1 MTRVKMCGLRTP
13 ADIAAANLVRPDYVG
28 FVFAPGS
35 RRAVSLAQARV
46 LRGLLARGICAV
58 GVFVDAPVDE
68 VAAALASGAIDAVQL
83 HGGEDADYIERLRKA
98 ARLAPA
104 PAERARL
111 IDARTV
117 RTADDVR
124 SACASTADAILLD
137 NGMGTGKAFD
147 HALVEL
153 ADRPFFLAGGL
164 APENVGA
171 AIARLVP
178 FAVDVSSGIEVGG
191 AKDLGRMRA
200 FARAVTAADAPG
212 RWRLA
217 PQPPTCSASVS
228 HSHTPIEGVQP

>member
-13 ADIAAANLVRPDYVG
+13 ADVAAANLVRPDYVG

-68 VAAALASGAIDAVQL
+68 VAAALASGAIDPVDEVAAALASGAIDTVQL
-83 HGGEDADYIERLRKA
+83 HGGEDAGYIERLRKA

-104 PAERARL
+104 PAARARL

-124 SACASTADAILLD
+124 SACASAADAILLD

-153 ADRPFFLAGGL
+153 ADRPFFLAGETW
-164 APENVGA
+164 ARPCA
-171 AIARLVP
+171 ACRR
-178 FAVDVSSGIEVGG
+178 SRS
-191 AKDLGRMRA
+191 
-200 FARAVTAADAPG
+200 T
-212 RWRLA
+212 
-217 PQPPTCSASVS
+217 
-228 HSHTPIEGVQP
+228 